1 MKLLLDTHA
10 LIWFVEGNATLSE
23 TARQQIIQP
32 NNAKFVS
39 IISFWEMM
47 IKINLGKLTIK
58 MEFSELHR
66 YLLEHS
72 IQILPLQFTHI
83 LRLSDLPHHH
93 KDPFD
98 RILIAQA
105 KSENMTLVS
114 ADSNIALYDV
124 SLLW

>member
-10 LIWFVEGNATLSE
+10 LIWFVEGVSTLSE
-23 TARQQIIQP
+23 TARQQIAQP
-32 NNAKFVS
+32 NNTKFVS

-47 IKINLGKLTIK
+47 IKINLGKLTVK
-58 MEFSELHR
+58 MDFPELHS
-66 YLLEHS
+66 YLLEHH

-83 LRLSDLPHHH
+83 LRLADLPHHH

-114 ADSNIALYDV
+114 ADGNIALYDI
-124 SLLW
+124 SILW